1 MCMTTSFSIR
11 NFLRQKEALLVH
23 FNTPMSV
30 NHPTGFPGDL
40 HNAKALAGYRLS
52 FSTIQAGDRGPWQD
66 GNPADANAGG
76 SVGIVVDIKEEGS
89 VITVDAGDSGS
100 GASGSLG
107 KPPTSQTCADSID
120 NRRTSN
126 EWWVQDYMPL
136 GVFMFLP
143 AYVFVKGPSGQGECP
158 IDQAGILK
166 AFSADRIFSTDGCR
180 FTEYDRS
187 AGTWLPISYGDI
199 VPR

>member
-1 MCMTTSFSIR
+1 M
-11 NFLRQKEALLVH
+11 LVH

-30 NHPTGFPGDL
+30 NHPSGFPGDL
-40 HNAKALAGYRLS
+40 HNAKALAGCRLS
-52 FSTIQAGDRGPWQD
+52 FSTIQAGDRGPWQG

-76 SVGIVVDIKEEGS
+76 SVGIVVDINEEGS

-107 KPPTSQTCADSID
+107 KSPTSQTCADSID
-120 NRRTSN
+120 HRRTSN
-126 EWWVQDYMPL
+126 EWWVQDYMTL

-143 AYVFVKGPSGQGECP
+143 AYVFVKGPSGQGEYP
-158 IDQAGILK
+158 IDLAGVLR
-166 AFSADRIFSTDGCR
+166 AFPQDRIFSTDGSS
-180 FTEYDRS
+180 FTEYDR
-187 AGTWLPISYGDI
+187 AVGKWICVSYENI